1 MEKEIEKIFVDLI
14 KHELDLPSKYGTD
27 EEGNEI
33 PTVLI
38 KGQNI
43 KLFNTPKLQ
52 ITVST
57 LTSNVFSNRTYQ
69 KEITE
74 KDQNNQDIT
83 RYIEE
88 TYLNERRTMQIDVYS
103 RNNEARQRFPEVQA
117 ALHSNYAEQL
127 QNKYQFQIGRIS
139 SAQNTSGLDG
149 GSDINRFTIRF
160 DCLCWY
166 KKTKQIDYYDTFG
179 LQARNTNTNIFA
191 DFTIEGE

>member
-1 MEKEIEKIFVDLI
+1 MKKEIEKIFVELI
-14 KHELDLPSKYGTD
+14 KHELDLPDSYGTD
-27 EEGNEI
+27 KEGNEI

-69 KEITE
+69 KEI
-74 KDQNNQDIT
+74 NNQ
-83 RYIEE
+83 YIEE

-127 QNKYQFQIGRIS
+127 QGKYQFQIGKIS